1 MESAIRKNEVPI
13 ETPYV
18 PIEIPSNNRLPIEIP
33 YKPIEDTWYEKNIAT
48 IWAFIFAVL
57 LTLIV
62 ILVIWVVLP

>member
-1 MESAIRKNEVPI
+1 MKSAIRYDEKPI
-13 ETPYV
+13 V
-18 PIEIPSNNRLPIEIP
+18 IPPGNSSVLPIVIP
-33 YKPIEDTWYEKNIAT
+33 YKHIEDTWYEKNIAI